1 MLFVP
6 LSRALMQVRNETV
19 ARAAIRE
26 AVGKLAS
33 RDAIVSEVI
42 DLAPDRIRVRLI
54 LTDAVPAA
62 KVEGARKAI
71 LKRTGRDVEL
81 FVRKVA
87 GEEELAL
94 LRERLKPAP
103 PTPLED
109 LDGVRREL
117 VARLEQPLHEAWPAG
132 SATLLG
138 YELGFSPSG
147 IVVRLRYQA
156 PTALEE
162 AAAGSRAAKGF
173 PEPPPRRAVARRNGL
188 GPAGGA
194 SAACEEA
201 EGSEECWRPLRSWT
215 STLVVSASAKV
226 LESCSSDSICREA
239 SA

>member
-1 MLFVP
+1 
-6 LSRALMQVRNETV
+6 MQVRNETV
-19 ARAAIRE
+19 ARGAIRE

-54 LTDAVPAA
+54 LTDAVPPVKIEA
-62 KVEGARKAI
+62 ARKAI
-71 LKRTGRDVEL
+71 LNRTGRDVEL

-103 PTPLED
+103 PTPIED

-156 PTALEE
+156 PAALER
-162 AAAGSRAAKGF
+162 GCGGCPAKGF
-173 PEPPPRRAVARRNGL
+173 PEPPSRRADARRNGL

-194 SAACEEA
+194 STACEEVR
-201 EGSEECWRPLRSWT
+201 GQ
-215 STLVVSASAKV
+215 
-226 LESCSSDSICREA
+226 
-239 SA
+239 